1 MGWSSEIAQLEGE
14 SGRKVTLLGDGV
26 PLTYAEV
33 IEGWRRDEA
42 FCSFFSDL
50 LQAAPFPASFWETP
64 PVTTATAGQV
74 FEYVQIDSPAL
85 ARMAAEPAAFAEHF
99 AAAPDAEVLA
109 FENLGGDAWLVA
121 PTPPPDG
128 GAYPHLAAFLRS
140 APESRKRALWR
151 STGETLARLLSDRP
165 RWVST
170 SGLGVAW
177 LHVRLD
183 TRPKYYVFA
192 PYRWQS

>member
-1 MGWSSEIAQLEGE
+1 MDWGSEVEQLEGAA
-14 SGRKVTLLGDGV
+14 GRKVTLLGDGR

-33 IEGWRRDEA
+33 IDAWRQDEA
-42 FCSFFSDL
+42 FCAFFSDL
-50 LQAAPFPASFWETP
+50 LQTAHFSACFWETP
-64 PVTTATAGQV
+64 PVTAASVGRT
-74 FEYVQIDSPAL
+74 FECVQIDSPAL
-85 ARMAAEPAAFAEHF
+85 ARLTAEPAAFAEHF
-99 AAAPDAEVLA
+99 AAAPGAEVVA

-121 PTPPPDG
+121 PAP
-128 GAYPHLAAFLRS
+128 ASEKESHPHLAAFLRS
-140 APESRKRALWR
+140 APRSRKIALWR

-177 LHVRLD
+177 LHIRLD

-192 PYRWQS
+192 PYRRQS